1 VRHEAPMRTG
11 KIKLLVLLLMSMAI
25 GGAATYG
32 FLGRQQHTGSPKPK
46 AEPEKKRESE
56 QAPEPLYVDMGPFL
70 VNLSSQDRLRYL
82 RAEVTLG
89 VAPTEREPKKKSEGE
104 GKPEA
109 AKLPPGED
117 AKARDV
123 IVQVLSRQSFERLRV
138 QGPDGALRKSL
149 QEELARQLS
158 QTKVTNVLFT
168 SFVMQ

>member
-1 VRHEAPMRTG
+1 MRTG
-11 KIKLLVLLLMSMAI
+11 KIRLLVLLLMSMAV

-32 FLGRQQHTGSPKPK
+32 FLGRQQHAGSHKPKP
-46 AEPEKKRESE
+46 EPEKKKEAE
-56 QAPEPLYVDMGPFL
+56 QATEPIYVDMGPFL

-89 VAPTEREPKKKSEGE
+89 VAPTEREPKRKSEGE

-109 AKLPPGED
+109 AKLPPGDD

-123 IVQVLSRQSFERLRV
+123 IVQVLSRQAFDRLRA
-138 QGPDGALRKSL
+138 QGPDGELRKSL
-149 QEELARQLS
+149 QDELARQLT
-158 QTKVTNVLFT
+158 QTKVVNVLFT